1 MTTLLGIPFDFMGMT
16 YYRTAKDVSVGETVI
31 VQTPHGTYPGKVTKV
46 RIPSEEELA
55 KKDFDTLFPEIL
67 RVATFSD
74 MSFARNALAQGEKIS
89 KSTQEL
95 ANSLNLNMKVLKS
108 YLDVDEDKVL
118 VTFTSDARVDFRE
131 LVRVLSTTYHL
142 KIELRQIG
150 PRDQA
155 KLVGGIG
162 PCGLPLC
169 CSTFLKQ
176 FDGISIAMAKNQLL
190 SINIPKLSGQCGKLM
205 CCLKFEDE
213 AYGKIRPLYP
223 KIGEKFAYNNKN
235 YEVTGLNLL
244 TDTITTYNGD
254 NYESFTKEEYE
265 RVRKGLTKSDETKSL
280 LNIDMNSGVDLSGH
294 GIKDTA
300 NRIAQIE
307 KNEKRHREEAKD
319 RVSNNN
325 RNKNNNQ
332 NRNNNNNGN
341 RNNNQKQANNNNR
354 GNNNQPN
361 RNNNQPNNR
370 NNNNN
375 QNRNNQNNRNNNQ
388 NNNRSFNGKNNR
400 SFNNNNNRRNN
411 NHSFNNNAP
420 KKDSGFIPVSQI
432 ADKSVLDFKPVKK
445 DDQK

>member
-1 MTTLLGIPFDFMGMT
+1 MITLLGIPFDFMGMT

-31 VQTPHGTYPGKVTKV
+31 VETPHGTYPGKVTKV
-46 RIPSEEELA
+46 RIPSKEELE
-55 KKDFDTLFPEIL
+55 KKDFETLFPEIL
-67 RVATFSD
+67 RVATFAD
-74 MSFARNALAQGEKIS
+74 LNFARNAITQGEKIS

-95 ANSLNLNMKVLKS
+95 ANNLNLNMKVLKS
-108 YLDVDEDKVL
+108 YLDIDEDKVL

-169 CSTFLKQ
+169 CSTFLKT

-223 KIGEKFAYNNKN
+223 KIGEKFSYNNKN

-265 RVRKGLTKSDETKSL
+265 RVKKGLAKSDENKSL
-280 LNIDMNSGVDLSGH
+280 LISDMNSGVDLSGH

-307 KNEKRHREEAKD
+307 KNEKRYREEAKD
-319 RVSNNN
+319 RVTNN

-332 NRNNNNNGN
+332 NRNNTNNNSN
-341 RNNNQKQANNNNR
+341 RNNNQKQNNNK
-354 GNNNQPN
+354 NNNQHHH
-361 RNNNQPNNR
+361 NN

-375 QNRNNQNNRNNNQ
+375 QNRNNQPNNKNNQ
-388 NNNRSFNGKNNR
+388 FNNNRSFNGKNNH
-400 SFNNNNNRRNN
+400 SFNNNNRKNN
-411 NHSFNNNAP
+411 NHSFNNNNNN

>member
-1 MTTLLGIPFDFMGMT
+1 MITLLGIPFDFMGMT

-31 VQTPHGTYPGKVTKV
+31 VETPHGTYPGKVTKV
-46 RIPSEEELA
+46 RIPSKEELE
-55 KKDFDTLFPEIL
+55 KKDFETLFPEIL
-67 RVATFSD
+67 RVATFAD
-74 MSFARNALAQGEKIS
+74 LNFARNAITQGEKIS

-95 ANSLNLNMKVLKS
+95 ANNLNLNMKVLKS
-108 YLDVDEDKVL
+108 YLDIDEDKVL

-169 CSTFLKQ
+169 CSTFLKT

-223 KIGEKFAYNNKN
+223 KIGEKFSYNNKN

-265 RVRKGLTKSDETKSL
+265 RVKKGLAKSDENKSL
-280 LNIDMNSGVDLSGH
+280 LISDMNSGVDLSGH

-307 KNEKRHREEAKD
+307 KNEKRYREEAKD
-319 RVSNNN
+319 RVTNN
-325 RNKNNNQ
+325 RNKNTNQ
-332 NRNNNNNGN
+332 NRNNNNNNSN
-341 RNNNQKQANNNNR
+341 RNNNQKQNNNK
-354 GNNNQPN
+354 NNNQHHH
-361 RNNNQPNNR
+361 NN

-375 QNRNNQNNRNNNQ
+375 QNRNNQPNNKNNQ
-388 NNNRSFNGKNNR
+388 FNNNRSFNGKNNH
-400 SFNNNNNRRNN
+400 SFNNNNRKNN
-411 NHSFNNNAP
+411 NHSFNNNN

>member
-1 MTTLLGIPFDFMGMT
+1 MITLLGIPFDFMGMT

-31 VQTPHGTYPGKVTKV
+31 VETPHGTYPGKVTKV
-46 RIPSEEELA
+46 RIPSKEELE
-55 KKDFDTLFPEIL
+55 KKDFETLFPEIL
-67 RVATFSD
+67 RVATFAD
-74 MSFARNALAQGEKIS
+74 LNFARNAITQGEKIS

-95 ANSLNLNMKVLKS
+95 ANNLNLNMKVLKS
-108 YLDVDEDKVL
+108 YLDIDEDKVL

-169 CSTFLKQ
+169 CSTFLKT

-223 KIGEKFAYNNKN
+223 KIGEKFSYNNKN

-265 RVRKGLTKSDETKSL
+265 RVKKGLAKSDENKSL
-280 LNIDMNSGVDLSGH
+280 LISDMNSGVDLSGH

-307 KNEKRHREEAKD
+307 KNEKRYREEAKD
-319 RVSNNN
+319 RVTNN
-325 RNKNNNQ
+325 RNKNTNQNRNNNNNNNQ
-332 NRNNNNNGN
+332 NRNNNQKQNNN
-341 RNNNQKQANNNNR
+341 KNNNQHHHNN
-354 GNNNQPN
+354 
-361 RNNNQPNNR
+361 

-375 QNRNNQNNRNNNQ
+375 QNRNNQPNNKNNQ
-388 NNNRSFNGKNNR
+388 FNNNRSFNGKNNH
-400 SFNNNNNRRNN
+400 SFNNNNRKNN
-411 NHSFNNNAP
+411 NHSFNNNNNN

>member
-1 MTTLLGIPFDFMGMT
+1 MITLLGIPFDFMGMT

-31 VQTPHGTYPGKVTKV
+31 VETPHGTYPGKVTKV
-46 RIPSEEELA
+46 RIPSKEELE
-55 KKDFDTLFPEIL
+55 KKDFETLFPEIL
-67 RVATFSD
+67 RVATFAD
-74 MSFARNALAQGEKIS
+74 LNFARNAITQGEKIS

-95 ANSLNLNMKVLKS
+95 ANNLNLNMKVLKS
-108 YLDVDEDKVL
+108 YLDIDEDKVL

-169 CSTFLKQ
+169 CSTFLKT

-223 KIGEKFAYNNKN
+223 KIGEKFSYNNKN

-265 RVRKGLTKSDETKSL
+265 RVKKGLAKSDENKSL
-280 LNIDMNSGVDLSGH
+280 LISDMNSGVDLSGH

-307 KNEKRHREEAKD
+307 KNEKRYREEAKD
-319 RVSNNN
+319 RVTNN
-325 RNKNNNQ
+325 RNKNTNQ
-332 NRNNNNNGN
+332 NRNNNNNNNN
-341 RNNNQKQANNNNR
+341 RNNNQKQNNNK
-354 GNNNQPN
+354 NNNQHHH
-361 RNNNQPNNR
+361 NN

-375 QNRNNQNNRNNNQ
+375 QNRNNQPNNKNNQ
-388 NNNRSFNGKNNR
+388 FNNNRSFNGKNNH
-400 SFNNNNNRRNN
+400 SFNNNNRKNN
-411 NHSFNNNAP
+411 NHSFNNNNNN

>member
-1 MTTLLGIPFDFMGMT
+1 MITLLGIPFDFMGMT
-16 YYRTAKDVSVGETVI
+16 YYRTAKDVTIGETVI
-31 VQTPHGTYPGKVTKV
+31 VETPHGTYPGKVTKV
-46 RIPSEEELA
+46 RIPSKEELE
-55 KKDFDTLFPEIL
+55 KKDFETLFPEIL
-67 RVATFSD
+67 RVATFAD
-74 MSFARNALAQGEKIS
+74 LNFARNAITQGEKIS

-95 ANSLNLNMKVLKS
+95 ANNLNLNMKVLKS
-108 YLDVDEDKVL
+108 YLDIDEDKVL

-169 CSTFLKQ
+169 CSTFLKT

-223 KIGEKFAYNNKN
+223 KIGEKFSYNNKN

-265 RVRKGLTKSDETKSL
+265 RVKKGLAKSDENKSL
-280 LNIDMNSGVDLSGH
+280 LISDMNSGVDLSGH

-307 KNEKRHREEAKD
+307 KNEKRYREEAKD
-319 RVSNNN
+319 RVTNN
-325 RNKNNNQ
+325 RNKNTNQ
-332 NRNNNNNGN
+332 NRNNNNNNNN
-341 RNNNQKQANNNNR
+341 RNNNQKQNNNK
-354 GNNNQPN
+354 NNNQHHH
-361 RNNNQPNNR
+361 NN

-375 QNRNNQNNRNNNQ
+375 QNRSNQPNNKNNQF
-388 NNNRSFNGKNNR
+388 NNNRSFNGKNNH
-400 SFNNNNNRRNN
+400 SFNNNNRKNN
-411 NHSFNNNAP
+411 NHSFNNNNNN

>member
-1 MTTLLGIPFDFMGMT
+1 MITLLGIPFDFMGMT
-16 YYRTAKDVSVGETVI
+16 YYRTAKDVTIGETVI
-31 VQTPHGTYPGKVTKV
+31 VETPHGTYPGKVTKV
-46 RIPSEEELA
+46 RIPSKEELE
-55 KKDFDTLFPEIL
+55 KKDFETLFPEIL
-67 RVATFSD
+67 RVATFAD
-74 MSFARNALAQGEKIS
+74 LNFARNAITQGEKIS

-95 ANSLNLNMKVLKS
+95 ANNLNLNMKVLKS
-108 YLDVDEDKVL
+108 YLDIDEDKVL

-169 CSTFLKQ
+169 CSTFLKT

-223 KIGEKFAYNNKN
+223 KIGEKFSYNNKN

-265 RVRKGLTKSDETKSL
+265 RVKKGLAKSDENKSL
-280 LNIDMNSGVDLSGH
+280 LISDMNSGVDLSGH

-307 KNEKRHREEAKD
+307 KNEKRYREEAKD
-319 RVSNNN
+319 RVTNN
-325 RNKNNNQ
+325 RNKNTNQ
-332 NRNNNNNGN
+332 NRNNNNNNNN
-341 RNNNQKQANNNNR
+341 RNNNQKQSNNK
-354 GNNNQPN
+354 NNNQHHH
-361 RNNNQPNNR
+361 NN

-375 QNRNNQNNRNNNQ
+375 QNRNNQPNNKNNQ
-388 NNNRSFNGKNNR
+388 FNNNRSFNGKNNH
-400 SFNNNNNRRNN
+400 SFNNNNRKNN
-411 NHSFNNNAP
+411 NHSFNNNNNN

>member
-1 MTTLLGIPFDFMGMT
+1 MITLLGIPFDFMGMT

-31 VQTPHGTYPGKVTKV
+31 VETPHGTYPGKVTKV
-46 RIPSEEELA
+46 RIPSKEELE
-55 KKDFDTLFPEIL
+55 KKDFETLFPEIL
-67 RVATFSD
+67 RVATFAD
-74 MSFARNALAQGEKIS
+74 LNFARNAITQGEKIS

-95 ANSLNLNMKVLKS
+95 ANNLNLNMKVLKS
-108 YLDVDEDKVL
+108 YLDIDEDKVL

-169 CSTFLKQ
+169 CSTFLKT

-223 KIGEKFAYNNKN
+223 KIGEKFSYNNKN

-265 RVRKGLTKSDETKSL
+265 RVKKGLAKSDENKSL
-280 LNIDMNSGVDLSGH
+280 LISDMNSGVDLSGH

-307 KNEKRHREEAKD
+307 KNEKRYREEAKD
-319 RVSNNN
+319 RVTNN
-325 RNKNNNQ
+325 RNKNTNQ
-332 NRNNNNNGN
+332 NRNNNNNNNN
-341 RNNNQKQANNNNR
+341 RNNNQKQNNNK
-354 GNNNQPN
+354 NNNQHHH
-361 RNNNQPNNR
+361 NN

-375 QNRNNQNNRNNNQ
+375 QNRNNQPNNKNNQ
-388 NNNRSFNGKNNR
+388 FNNNRSFNGKNNH
-400 SFNNNNNRRNN
+400 SFNNNNRKNN
-411 NHSFNNNAP
+411 NHSFNNNN

>member
-1 MTTLLGIPFDFMGMT
+1 MITLLGIPFDFMGMT

-31 VQTPHGTYPGKVTKV
+31 VETPHGTYPGKVTKV
-46 RIPSEEELA
+46 RIPSKEELE
-55 KKDFDTLFPEIL
+55 KKDFETLFPEIL
-67 RVATFSD
+67 RVATFAD
-74 MSFARNALAQGEKIS
+74 LNFARNAITQGEKIS

-95 ANSLNLNMKVLKS
+95 ANNLNLNMKVLKS
-108 YLDVDEDKVL
+108 YLDIDEDKVL

-169 CSTFLKQ
+169 CSTFLKT

-223 KIGEKFAYNNKN
+223 KIGEKFSYNNKN

-265 RVRKGLTKSDETKSL
+265 RVKKGLAKSDENKSL
-280 LNIDMNSGVDLSGH
+280 LISDMNSGVDLSGH

-307 KNEKRHREEAKD
+307 KNEKRYREEAKD
-319 RVSNNN
+319 RVNNNN
-325 RNKNNNQ
+325 RNKNTNQ
-332 NRNNNNNGN
+332 NRNN
-341 RNNNQKQANNNNR
+341 
-354 GNNNQPN
+354 
-361 RNNNQPNNR
+361 

-375 QNRNNQNNRNNNQ
+375 QNRNNNQKQNNNKNNNQHHHNNNNQNRNNQPNNKNNQ
-388 NNNRSFNGKNNR
+388 FNNNRSFNGKNNH
-400 SFNNNNNRRNN
+400 SFNNNNRKNN
-411 NHSFNNNAP
+411 NHSFNNNNNN

>member
-1 MTTLLGIPFDFMGMT
+1 MITLLGIPFDFMGMT
-16 YYRTAKDVSVGETVI
+16 YYRTAKDVTIGETVI
-31 VQTPHGTYPGKVTKV
+31 VETPHGTYPGKVTKV
-46 RIPSEEELA
+46 RIPSKEELE
-55 KKDFDTLFPEIL
+55 KKDFETLFPEIL
-67 RVATFSD
+67 RVATFAD
-74 MSFARNALAQGEKIS
+74 LNFARNAITQGEKIS

-95 ANSLNLNMKVLKS
+95 ANNLNLNMKVLKS
-108 YLDVDEDKVL
+108 YLDIDEDKVL

-169 CSTFLKQ
+169 CSTFLKT

-223 KIGEKFAYNNKN
+223 KIGEKFSYNNKN

-265 RVRKGLTKSDETKSL
+265 RVKKGLAKSDENKSL
-280 LNIDMNSGVDLSGH
+280 LISDMNSGVDLSGH

-307 KNEKRHREEAKD
+307 KNEKRYREEAKD
-319 RVSNNN
+319 RVTNN
-325 RNKNNNQ
+325 RNKNTNQ
-332 NRNNNNNGN
+332 NRNNNNNNIN
-341 RNNNQKQANNNNR
+341 RNNNQKQNNNK
-354 GNNNQPN
+354 NNNQHHH
-361 RNNNQPNNR
+361 NN

-375 QNRNNQNNRNNNQ
+375 QNRNNQPNNKNNQ
-388 NNNRSFNGKNNR
+388 FNNNRSFNGKNNH
-400 SFNNNNNRRNN
+400 SFNNNNRKNN
-411 NHSFNNNAP
+411 NHSFNNNNNN